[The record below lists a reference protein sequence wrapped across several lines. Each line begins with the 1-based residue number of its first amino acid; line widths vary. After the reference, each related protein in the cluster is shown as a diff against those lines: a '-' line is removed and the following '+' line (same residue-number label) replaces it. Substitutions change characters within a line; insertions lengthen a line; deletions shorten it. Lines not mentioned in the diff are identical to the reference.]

1 MTYAITTDQGYHS
14 GGWTLDHAY
23 DIAADLAATG
33 GYLRILV
40 RAEAEELAH
49 SD

>member
-1 MTYAITTDQGYHS
+1 MPYSITADQGYHS
-14 GGWTLDHAY
+14 GGWAMDQAY

-33 GYLRILV
+33 WYLRILV
-40 RAEAEELAH
+40 REEAEELAH